1 MLDAPTER
9 FVAAVG
15 KLPPDVLAEVFEHSL
30 LLYPGGGRE
39 AALALKLSA
48 SEFSELNRAVASALL
63 PRAGA
68 LDAFREGL
76 HSDAKAAC
84 NIAARAVRTRAT
96 LAEEHYRVLTA
107 PFTAAGDPAPAHPV
121 TPTS

>member
-15 KLPPDVLAEVFEHSL
+15 ELPPDVLAEVFEHSL

-48 SEFSELNRAVASALL
+48 SAFSELNRAVASALL
-63 PRAGA
+63 PRAGE
-68 LDAFREGL
+68 LDAFREG
-76 HSDAKAAC
+76 C
-84 NIAARAVRTRAT
+84 TPTPRPRAT
-96 LAEEHYRVLTA
+96 SRRGPSVPARRSRRSTTA
-107 PFTAAGDPAPAHPV
+107 C
-121 TPTS
+121 